1 MRLHLFHQDACALP
15 DCLARFPTACVAFCF
30 SLLCDSWQPGATAY
44 VEFKEPH
51 KCLEVQIW
59 DSVSAHKSS
68 TWARTHEPHTRVL
81 KYQGAQRQAY
91 PKWWVTQRPL
101 GTSSTYLRKFTKVL
115 SEVLLDIRI
124 VEKNVAGDGLSHDL
138 TTQIHLVSHPPGPP
152 GKQGFVLCV
161 CVCVCACACTR
172 AQDVC
177 VCARYVWAPR

>member
-1 MRLHLFHQDACALP
+1 MGLGECTQVKHMGAHPRATH
-15 DCLARFPTACVAFCF
+15 ARFEI
-30 SLLCDSWQPGATAY
+30 S
-44 VEFKEPH
+44 
-51 KCLEVQIW
+51 
-59 DSVSAHKSS
+59 
-68 TWARTHEPHTRVL
+68 
-81 KYQGAQRQAY
+81 GAQRQAY

-177 VCARYVWAPR
+177 VRARYVWAPR